1 MEILHINAN
10 YLVSEL
16 HQTMIDTLE
25 KLGINGDVFVPTVE
39 GNLERVPFHL
49 NENVKLVPC
58 TKKIDRFFYY
68 IKQHKVFKKLE
79 SNFDIN
85 KYDCIHAYTL
95 FSDGTSAWKAWK
107 KYNIPYVVAVRNTD
121 INRFL
126 KFKPYLKKRAE
137 IIMENASAIFF
148 LSEPYIEQMKGI
160 VTEDAWDKIKDKTHL
175 ITNGIN
181 QMWLDNRAVERD
193 IQVNLARFKKRE
205 VRLLYIGKIDD
216 NRNTSLTL
224 QACELLIDQG
234 WNVEY
239 TVVGRVKRE
248 DEFQLLK
255 SKDFVKYSDAKPM
268 QDLIGIYRAN
278 DIFVMPSHTET
289 FGLVYAEAMSQGLPV
304 IYTRGQG
311 FDGQFGDGKVG
322 YAVSDTDP
330 KELASRI
337 LSCIENYEAISRFNV
352 EQVDRYDWNQICKR
366 YVKIYNGIRN
376 ENC

>member
-49 NENVKLVPC
+49 NDNVKLVPC

-79 SNFDIN
+79 SNFDIG

-148 LSEPYIEQMKGI
+148 LSGPYIEQMKGI
-160 VTEDAWDKIKDKTHL
+160 VNEEAWDKIKDKTHL

-193 IQVNLARFKKRE
+193 IHGNLERFQKRE

-268 QDLIGIYRAN
+268 QELINIYRAN
-278 DIFVMPSHTET
+278 DVFVMPSHTET

-311 FDGQFGDGKVG
+311 FDGQFEDGKVG

-337 LSCIENYEAISRFNV
+337 LSCIENYETISRFNV
-352 EQVDRYDWNQICKR
+352 EQVDRYDWNRICKR
-366 YVKIYNGIRN
+366 YVTIYNGIRN
-376 ENC
+376 GNC